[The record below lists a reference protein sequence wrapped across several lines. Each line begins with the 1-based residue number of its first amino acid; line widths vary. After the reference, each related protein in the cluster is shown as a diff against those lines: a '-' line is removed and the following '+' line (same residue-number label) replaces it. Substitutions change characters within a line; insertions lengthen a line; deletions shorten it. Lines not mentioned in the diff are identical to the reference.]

1 MLLNRIW
8 ILLFVISMAMACGKA
23 FIFHDLNIFKVIVEG
38 LFETVKGGF
47 EMVNSL
53 TGALCLWMGMMNIGE
68 KAGVV
73 NILSKLVSPL
83 FSRLFPEIPKGH
95 PAAGAIMLNY
105 SANMLGL
112 DNAATPIGLKAMKFL
127 QELNPSKDTASN
139 AQIMFL
145 VLNTSGLTIIPVSII
160 AYRSSS
166 GSVNPTDVFMPILF
180 ATYCSTIT
188 GLILVSIKQKL
199 NLFNPVVFAY
209 IGGMSALIF
218 GLLTWC
224 IYHPESITTVSDFVG
239 NFVLFGTIVSF
250 IVLGAIRKVNIY
262 ESFVEGAKGGFE
274 IAIGILPFVIAIL
287 AAVSVFRSSGAMQAL
302 FDGIGYVLTA
312 LGVTSLAF
320 IDALPVAFMKPFS
333 GPGARAMM
341 LEVFQSKGVDSFAGK
356 LASTFQGCTDTT
368 FYILAVYFGSVGITR
383 IRYAAKLGLAADFV
397 GIMASI
403 FLAYLFYK

>member
-8 ILLFVISMAMACGKA
+8 ISLFVISMAMACGKA

-47 EMVNSL
+47 EMVISL

-68 KAGVV
+68 KAGIV

-166 GSVNPTDVFMPILF
+166 GSANPTDVFMPILF

-302 FDGIGYVLTA
+302 FDGIGYILTA
-312 LGVTSLAF
+312 IGVTSLAF

-397 GIMASI
+397 VIMASI

>member
-8 ILLFVISMAMACGKA
+8 ISLFVISMAMACGKA

-47 EMVNSL
+47 EMVISL

-68 KAGVV
+68 KAGIV

-166 GSVNPTDVFMPILF
+166 GSANPTDVFMPILF

-302 FDGIGYVLTA
+302 FDGIGYILTA
-312 LGVTSLAF
+312 IGVTSLAF

>member
-1 MLLNRIW
+1 
-8 ILLFVISMAMACGKA
+8 MAMACGKA

-47 EMVNSL
+47 EMVISL
-53 TGALCLWMGMMNIGE
+53 TGALCLWMGMMTIGE
-68 KAGVV
+68 KAGIV

-199 NLFNPVVFAY
+199 NLFNPVVFTY

-224 IYHPESITTVSDFVG
+224 IYHPQSITTVSDFVG

-302 FDGIGYVLTA
+302 FDGIGYILTA
-312 LGVTSLAF
+312 MGVTSLAF

>member
-8 ILLFVISMAMACGKA
+8 ITLFVISMAMACGKA

-47 EMVNSL
+47 EMVISL

-68 KAGVV
+68 KAGIV

-166 GSVNPTDVFMPILF
+166 GSANPTDVFMPILF

-302 FDGIGYVLTA
+302 FDGIGYILTA
-312 LGVTSLAF
+312 IGVTSLAF

-403 FLAYLFYK
+403 LLAYLFYK

>member
-8 ILLFVISMAMACGKA
+8 ISLFVISMAMACGKA

-47 EMVNSL
+47 EMVISL
-53 TGALCLWMGMMNIGE
+53 TGALCLWMGMMTIGE
-68 KAGVV
+68 KAGIV

-224 IYHPESITTVSDFVG
+224 IYHPQSITTVSDFVG

-302 FDGIGYVLTA
+302 FDGIGYILTA
-312 LGVTSLAF
+312 MGVTSLAF

>member
-8 ILLFVISMAMACGKA
+8 ISLFVISMAMACGKA
-23 FIFHDLNIFKVIVEG
+23 FIFNDLNIFKVIVEG

-47 EMVNSL
+47 EMVISL

-68 KAGVV
+68 KAGIV

-166 GSVNPTDVFMPILF
+166 GSANPTDVFMPILF

-302 FDGIGYVLTA
+302 FDGIGYILTA
-312 LGVTSLAF
+312 IGVTSLAF

-403 FLAYLFYK
+403 LLAYLFYK

>member
-1 MLLNRIW
+1 
-8 ILLFVISMAMACGKA
+8 MAMACGKA

-47 EMVNSL
+47 EMVISL

-68 KAGVV
+68 KAGIV

-166 GSVNPTDVFMPILF
+166 GSANPTDVFMPILF

>member
-1 MLLNRIW
+1 
-8 ILLFVISMAMACGKA
+8 MAMACGKA

-47 EMVNSL
+47 EMVISL
-53 TGALCLWMGMMNIGE
+53 TGALCLWMGMMTIGE
-68 KAGVV
+68 KAGIV

-224 IYHPESITTVSDFVG
+224 IYHPQSITTVSDFVG

-312 LGVTSLAF
+312 MGVTSLAF

-383 IRYAAKLGLAADFV
+383 IRYAAQLGLAADFV

>member
-8 ILLFVISMAMACGKA
+8 ISLFVISMAMACGKA

-47 EMVNSL
+47 EMVISL

-68 KAGVV
+68 KAGIV

-166 GSVNPTDVFMPILF
+166 GSANPTDVFMPILF

-302 FDGIGYVLTA
+302 FDGIGYILTVI
-312 LGVTSLAF
+312 GVTSLAF

>member
-8 ILLFVISMAMACGKA
+8 ISLFVISMAMACGKA

-47 EMVNSL
+47 EMVISL

-68 KAGVV
+68 KAGIV

-166 GSVNPTDVFMPILF
+166 GSANPTEVFMPILF

-302 FDGIGYVLTA
+302 FDGIGYILTA
-312 LGVTSLAF
+312 IGVTSLAF

-397 GIMASI
+397 GIIASI

>member
-8 ILLFVISMAMACGKA
+8 ISLFVISMAMACGKA
-23 FIFHDLNIFKVIVEG
+23 FIFNDLNIFKVIVEG

-47 EMVNSL
+47 EMVISL

-68 KAGVV
+68 KAGIV

-166 GSVNPTDVFMPILF
+166 GSANPTDVFMPILF

-302 FDGIGYVLTA
+302 FDGIGYILTA
-312 LGVTSLAF
+312 IGVTSLAF